1 MDTKIFLTAFAT
13 SFITLLLTKLWDWWR
28 DSQKNKI
35 EDRKSL
41 NKALF
46 NLTNLWQTLQTWD
59 FEKQID
65 FTNEKLFEE
74 FSKMGAN
81 TEKLEEIKL
90 KASDKNKLVLVQ
102 TQLAN
107 EKLLLLEEQVHN
119 SIEELSQIRPF
130 VASELHE
137 MQLRTPLVP
146 MEKLI
151 EEQLKDGKE
160 RTEYDFSML
169 ASLQNQYFQTYK
181 QKLSERVKPFIL
193 SIAKEIDK
201 KTFKATNNY
210 LETLEKQWSEVF
222 DAKNSE
228 DINNFAK
235 VQIEMLLKAHKE
247 SVNEGSIIQ
256 TEKPKS
262 KKPKTQN

>member
-1 MDTKIFLTAFAT
+1 M
-13 SFITLLLTKLWDWWR
+13 
-28 DSQKNKI
+28 KN
-35 EDRKSL
+35 
-41 NKALF
+41 F
-46 NLTNLWQTLQTWD
+46 
-59 FEKQID
+59 
-65 FTNEKLFEE
+65 FEE

-81 TEKLEEIKL
+81 TEKLKEIKL

-107 EKLLLLEEQVHN
+107 EKLRLLEEQVHN

-130 VASELHE
+130 IASELHE

-160 RTEYDFSML
+160 RTEYDFSMF
-169 ASLQNQYFQTYK
+169 ASLQNQYFQAYK
-181 QKLSERVKPFIL
+181 QRLSERVRPFIL

-201 KTFKATNNY
+201 KTFKATNDY
-210 LETLEKQWSEVF
+210 LETLEKQWIEMF
-222 DAKNSE
+222 DDMNSE
-228 DINNFAK
+228 DINNAAK
-235 VQIEMLLKAHKE
+235 IQIEMLLKAHQE
-247 SVNEGSIIQ
+247 SVIEDCSIE

-262 KKPKTQN
+262 KKPKTPK